1 MTMLRSK
8 LIDQE
13 TEREMPVTV
22 FAEKGTI
29 RLNGPVS
36 LLTEI
41 VLVNGEIIIYDF
53 THVDGEVSD
62 ADLES
67 EPEWAKEV

>member
-53 THVDGEVSD
+53 THVDDDVSE
-62 ADLES
+62 LES
-67 EPEWAKEV
+67 ELEWAKEV

>member
-1 MTMLRSK
+1 MAMLRSK

-13 TEREMPVTV
+13 TQGEMPVTV

-29 RLNGPVS
+29 RINGPAS

-53 THVDGEVSD
+53 THVDDDVSD
-62 ADLES
+62 EDLEK
-67 EPEWAKEV
+67 EPEWAQEV

>member
-53 THVDGEVSD
+53 THVDDDVNE
-62 ADLES
+62 LES

>member
-1 MTMLRSK
+1 MAMLRSK
-8 LIDQE
+8 LVDQE
-13 TEREMPVTV
+13 TQGEMPVTV

-29 RLNGPVS
+29 RVNGPAS
-36 LLTEI
+36 LLAEI
-41 VLVNGEIIIYDF
+41 VLANGDIILYDF

-67 EPEWAKEV
+67 EPEWAQEV

>member
-53 THVDGEVSD
+53 THVDDDVSE
-62 ADLES
+62 LES